1 MQGSDNLRQS
11 LNFQIDSEL
20 HNLDIVP
27 QISKVPQK
35 ALQVIVTSIYEVK
48 PAIFSLKY
56 QFSIIENAFTHL

>member
-1 MQGSDNLRQS
+1 MRGSDNLRQS

-27 QISKVPQK
+27 QISKVPRK

-48 PAIFSLKY
+48 AAIFSLKC
-56 QFSIIENAFTHL
+56 QFSIIENAFMHL